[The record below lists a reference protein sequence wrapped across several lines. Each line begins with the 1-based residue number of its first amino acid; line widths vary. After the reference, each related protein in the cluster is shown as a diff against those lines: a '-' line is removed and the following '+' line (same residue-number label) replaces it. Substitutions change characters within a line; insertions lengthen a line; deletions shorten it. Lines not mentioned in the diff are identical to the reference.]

1 MENLNKIEETKEV
14 EFIKDSRIA
23 LKNEVRDF
31 KEGTKHKFEKD
42 TADKL
47 VSQKVAKYI
56 DEIIDSN
63 TKNKSTKESNVKSI
77 KIKNSEDSESG
88 K

>member
-1 MENLNKIEETKEV
+1 MKEVNEIENKKEV
-14 EFIKDSRIA
+14 EFLKDSKIV

-31 KEGTKHKFEKD
+31 KEGTKHKFEND
-42 TADKL
+42 VADKL

-56 DEIIDSN
+56 DKTINSN
-63 TKNKSTKESNVKSI
+63 TKNNKTDENPVEI
-77 KIKNSEDSESG
+77 VNPKNSKDG